1 MQKIKSGDKIAIIAP
16 CGQIGDKSKIDSAI
30 KYLKSLGLKPIFG
43 KHLLKINRYMAGT
56 DIQRAADINSAFADK
71 NIKAIFCVRAAAG
84 GTRVLPYINYEL
96 ARANPKP
103 FIGFCD
109 NTAIQ
114 LALYQKSKLVS
125 YDGFVMTYDFKDGK
139 LDNLIKDNLQKLL
152 NHELFEIKSGKTLQK
167 GAAEGTLICSNLTV
181 LTRMAGTPYFPDLAN
196 KILLLEEVNEPVYKI
211 DLMLQQIKQQKNFDK
226 LKGVIFGQFTGV
238 KADKEDG
245 TIKDCLKDF
254 LSNTNLPAVYDFNF
268 GHTPSRHVLPL
279 GAKVALNADKAIL
292 RILKY

>member
-96 ARANPKP
+96 AQANPKP

-139 LDNLIKDNLQKLL
+139 LDNLIKDNLEKLL

-167 GAAEGTLICSNLTV
+167 GIAEGTLICSNLTV

-268 GHTPSRHVLPL
+268 GHTTSRHVLPL
-279 GAKVALNADKAIL
+279 GAKVAINADKTTL
-292 RILKY
+292 TILKY

>member
-139 LDNLIKDNLQKLL
+139 LDNLIKDNLEKLL

-167 GAAEGTLICSNLTV
+167 GIAEGTLICSNLTV

-226 LKGVIFGQFTGV
+226 LKGVIFGQFTNA